1 MPRPKLDPEERLRR
15 IKASKAK
22 YYLKS
27 TDVRHKRCMAQ
38 AIHYLVK
45 NEDIATIKELI
56 NELTLQLK
64 DLE

>member
-27 TDVRHKRCMAQ
+27 TEVRHKRCMAQ
-38 AIHYLVK
+38 AIDYWVK
-45 NEDIATIKELI
+45 NDDSATIKELI
-56 NELTLQLK
+56 NELTLHLK